1 MKKYKRVDELTV
13 EEEIGEF
20 LKHAP
25 HRPGGLK
32 HKVSTVYVKHCLN
45 VLVGLS
51 TVCSCIIK

>member
-1 MKKYKRVDELTV
+1 MKTHKRSDEQTI

-32 HKVSTVYVKHCLN
+32 HKVRTVYCF
-45 VLVGLS
+45 
-51 TVCSCIIK
+51 C